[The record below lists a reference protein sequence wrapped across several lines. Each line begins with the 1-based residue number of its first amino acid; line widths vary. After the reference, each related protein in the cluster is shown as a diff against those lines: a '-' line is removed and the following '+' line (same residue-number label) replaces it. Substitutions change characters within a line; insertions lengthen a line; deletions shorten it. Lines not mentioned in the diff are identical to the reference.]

1 MSKEAEGQVGIVA
14 NAREA
19 ALHRPAQ
26 RQNLGWTQVGEIAPF
41 DVAPDLL
48 DRVELGRIGRQAF
61 DLKPGPLPGQVRPHP
76 AALVRGQPVP
86 EQDDPPAAEVALEC
100 AQERDQALVG
110 VGAGVGLEVNAAP
123 VTIPPKRQR
132 GGDRQTLPVAADM
145 GQDRRTTGWCERPLS
160 SSRTSQA
167 RRRRAFFLPAP
178 TAYASTARSLPRRV
192 PGPGARDAAPTSSTP
207 GADTRRAPDGT
218 APRSAAL

>member
-1 MSKEAEGQVGIVA
+1 MSKEAEGQGGIVA
-14 NAREA
+14 TAREA
-19 ALHRPAQ
+19 ALRRPAQ

-48 DRVELGRIGRQAF
+48 DQVELERIGRQAF

-86 EQDDPPAAEVALEC
+86 EPEDPPAGEVSLER

-110 VGAGVGLEVNAAP
+110 VGAGAGLEVNAAP

-132 GGDRQTLPVAADM
+132 GGDRPTLPVAADM
-145 GQDRRTTGWCERPLS
+145 GQDRRLAAGWCERPLS
-160 SSRTSQA
+160 SSKTSQA

-207 GADTRRAPDGT
+207 GADN
-218 APRSAAL
+218 

>member
-26 RQNLGWTQVGEIAPF
+26 RQNLGWTQVGEIAPY

-86 EQDDPPAAEVALEC
+86 EQDDPPAAEVALER

-110 VGAGVGLEVNAAP
+110 VGAGAGLEVNAAP

-132 GGDRQTLPVAADM
+132 GAHV
-145 GQDRRTTGWCERPLS
+145 RRTTGWCERPLS
-160 SSRTSQA
+160 SSKTSQA